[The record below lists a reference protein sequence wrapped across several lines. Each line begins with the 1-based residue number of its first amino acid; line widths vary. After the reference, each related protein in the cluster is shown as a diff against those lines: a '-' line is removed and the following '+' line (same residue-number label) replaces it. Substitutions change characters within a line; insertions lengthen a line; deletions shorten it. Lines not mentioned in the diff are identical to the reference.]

1 MKVKKNMIPLKPFL
15 IGPNLTNITEIKQRM
30 AILTAKMRRIK
41 VKKMW
46 NLNSQRKIKYEG
58 DIERIEAN
66 HAHRGKI
73 DVYA

>member
-1 MKVKKNMIPLKPFL
+1 MIPLKPVL
-15 IGPNLTNITEIKQRM
+15 TGPHLTNMTEIKERA
-30 AILTAKMRRIK
+30 AILATKMRRIK

-46 NLNSQRKIKYEG
+46 NLNTQRKIKYEG

>member
-46 NLNSQRKIKYEG
+46 NLNTQRKI
-58 DIERIEAN
+58 
-66 HAHRGKI
+66 
-73 DVYA
+73 

>member
-1 MKVKKNMIPLKPFL
+1 MIPLKPFL

-30 AILTAKMRRIK
+30 AISTAKMRRIK

-66 HAHRGKI
+66 HAPRGKI